1 MMQLFLRLHDLAC
14 TNSHLW
20 PCHSVLNRLYICT
33 AFQWMSSGDSKQPC
47 TVADIIQALSLTR
60 CVDYAGYDDQGAQEL
75 MRMYQTIHT
84 DHKVRVTDLT
94 MCRTV
99 LDGLI
104 LPCYVEA

>member
-1 MMQLFLRLHDLAC
+1 MIWHVPIRISGLVTVCLIGFTFVQPSNGCPQATQNSLA
-14 TNSHLW
+14 L
-20 PCHSVLNRLYICT
+20 
-33 AFQWMSSGDSKQPC
+33 D
-47 TVADIIQALSLTR
+47 VADIIQALSLTR

>member
-1 MMQLFLRLHDLAC
+1 
-14 TNSHLW
+14 
-20 PCHSVLNRLYICT
+20 
-33 AFQWMSSGDSKQPC
+33 MSSGDSKQPC

-94 MCRTV
+94 MCRTI
-99 LDGLI
+99 LEGLI